1 MRSPLVK
8 GLHHIKYRRHLMKP
22 SFESDYSP
30 SNLDLGSYQQ
40 NVRKYRDTA
49 TQIWH
54 KECKKYIG
62 DKRFNPEVAPP
73 FFIDKYSFRS
83 WLAEVIPTTKL
94 EFTNIPEIDFSS
106 LFVSHDETVRQ
117 SVVGSKIL
125 NTKAPSVDE
134 PVQRSVFLDEQFGAW
149 QRHLLRNGIAL
160 PSESVD
166 WYFSVPLLEVYRN
179 SVFYPRFPV
188 LWGPNYFGRISDQ
201 DRDHILKTYGEGAV
215 WDFYFLMMVCHEQSH
230 LLQKG
235 EPILNEIA
243 HAILWIDFVL
253 EQGLKP
259 FQVNSETCKT
269 CNIEAPFILERNKAL
284 KGLNYGLLY
293 EDNLTYFEREVVGS
307 EYSIFVG
314 MTFLV
319 HAGVLRYRYVTDLFC
334 GLLAGDVDINRYLR
348 ANATSHVS
356 EVLSAFV
363 QDGKKTVARD
373 LVKSRM
379 PTFGA
384 VEL

>member
-1 MRSPLVK
+1 
-8 GLHHIKYRRHLMKP
+8 MKP
-22 SFESDYSP
+22 SFESDYSS
-30 SNLDLGSYQQ
+30 SNLDLRSYQQ

-54 KECKKYIG
+54 RECKKYTG
-62 DKRFNPEVAPP
+62 GKRFNPEVPP
-73 FFIDKYSFRS
+73 SFFIDKYSFRS
-83 WLAEVIPTTKL
+83 WLAEVISNTKL

-106 LFVSHDETVRQ
+106 LFISYDETVRQ
-117 SVVGSKIL
+117 SVVGSQIL
-125 NTKAPSVDE
+125 NTKAPSLDQ
-134 PVQRSVFLDEQFGAW
+134 PVKRSVFLDELFGAW
-149 QRHLLRNGIAL
+149 QRHLLRNSIAL

-179 SVFYPRFPV
+179 SVFYSHFPV

-215 WDFYFLMMVCHEQSH
+215 WDFYFFMMVCHEQSH
-230 LLQKG
+230 LLQKR
-235 EPILNEIA
+235 EPILNEIS

-253 EQGLKP
+253 EQGLET
-259 FQVNSETCKT
+259 FQVNSETGKT
-269 CNIEAPFILERNKAL
+269 CNIEAPFILGRNKAL
-284 KGLNYGLLY
+284 KGLDYGLLY

-307 EYSIFVG
+307 EYSIFVA

-319 HAGVLRYRYVTDLFC
+319 HAGILRYRYVTDLFC

-348 ANATSHVS
+348 SYVASHVS
-356 EVLSAFV
+356 EVLSTFV
-363 QDGKKTVARD
+363 QDGKKSVARD

-379 PTFGA
+379 TTFGTIG
-384 VEL
+384 L